1 MGTDQHSDPAL
12 WARGISKVFKSG
24 DEELVVLESVSL
36 RIARGEVVAI
46 TGASGVGKSTLLHI
60 MGTLEQ
66 PSDGELEIDSRN
78 VLELKESEVAD
89 FRNQHIGFVFQFHH
103 LLPEFTAIENVL
115 LPGMIGGF
123 DINELEDYATNLLVS
138 VGLKDRMLHRPGELS
153 GGECQR
159 VAVARA
165 LSMKPEIVLAD
176 EPSGNLDERASSR
189 LHGMIRDLAKAQS
202 QTFVIM
208 THDQSLASCADRVGI
223 LDNRSLSF

>member
-24 DEELVVLESVSL
+24 DEELVVLENVSL

-115 LPGMIGGF
+115 LPGMIGRF
-123 DINELEDYATNLLVS
+123 DINELEDYATDLLVS
-138 VGLKDRMLHRPGELS
+138 VGLKDRILHRPGELS

-159 VAVARA
+159 VAVVRA
-165 LSMKPEIVLAD
+165 LAMKPEIVLAD

-189 LHGMIRDLAKAQS
+189 LHGMIRDLAKAQN